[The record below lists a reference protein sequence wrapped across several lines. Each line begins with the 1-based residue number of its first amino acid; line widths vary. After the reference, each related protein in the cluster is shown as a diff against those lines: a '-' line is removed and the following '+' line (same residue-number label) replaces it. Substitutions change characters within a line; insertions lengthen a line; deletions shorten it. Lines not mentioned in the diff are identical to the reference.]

1 MSNIKELII
10 GAITVMSD
18 DEANKLWNVILKK
31 YNQNWENIEEVDP
44 DEWDLKMLN
53 EIKRDSECKK
63 FD

>member
-44 DEWDLKMLN
+44 DEQDLKMLD
-53 EIKRDSECKK
+53 EIKKDPECKK

>member
-44 DEWDLKMLN
+44 DEWDLKMLD
-53 EIKRDSECKK
+53 EIKKDPECKK

>member
-44 DEWDLKMLN
+44 DEWYLKMLD
-53 EIKRDSECKK
+53 EIEKDPECKK

>member
-10 GAITVMSD
+10 SAITVMSD

-44 DEWDLKMLN
+44 DEWDLKMLD
-53 EIKRDSECKK
+53 EIKKDPECKK

>member
-1 MSNIKELII
+1 
-10 GAITVMSD
+10 MSD

-44 DEWDLKMLN
+44 DEWDLKMLD
-53 EIKRDSECKK
+53 EIKKDPECKK

>member
-18 DEANKLWNVILKK
+18 DEANKLWNVILKE

-44 DEWDLKMLN
+44 DEWDLKML
-53 EIKRDSECKK
+53 D
-63 FD
+63 